1 MSTARHTAERIDER
15 GIGGLADVVIR
26 ATDLT
31 KVYRLYA
38 RPSYRFL
45 DMFGLL
51 GARPGAFTEHA
62 ALDGL
67 NLAIRRGEKVAIIGR
82 NGAGK
87 STFLKLV
94 TRVIEPSSGQ
104 IAVAGDVHALL
115 QIGAG
120 LHPEFTGRANVHA
133 YFAQLGITGKA
144 AARRCAEVVEFAEL
158 EEYID
163 QPVKTYSTG
172 MAVRLMFSAA
182 TVISPALLVLD
193 EVLGVGD
200 AYFAHKSYGR
210 IRDLCERDGTTLLL
224 VTHDVYSAVNLC
236 TRVVWID
243 RGRVLMDG
251 DGPAVVKAYEDSVR
265 QQEEHRLRLRK
276 QASLR
281 ELAEQAQR
289 PDFAHVLVEIASR
302 GNTPLASPVYFSTL
316 ALEIDGRVAA
326 AVAWTAGPPGELDS
340 HVDEHTGSWS
350 AVGEWQ
356 GRTGRAWLNYGSSF
370 RKATAVFVVPRSLL
384 RRDAQAAV
392 LLDYWSETPTDL
404 TIRCELNGM
413 AARGEPPPA
422 EARRWVRFRSAI
434 ADIGPADRSS
444 ALNTSGIHGSGAIAI
459 RGIAFEDDDGTERHA
474 LVHGQPARL
483 RIDYQVVDPAFDADV
498 QAVVAFKKDG
508 VHDVWRLI
516 GRALRLS
523 AAHPLGRLVVSIPRV
538 ELTDGTFGVTVLVAA
553 DGYYDRDQWQFFSIN
568 PDVYAC
574 VSNVLDVTVHGSG
587 LIGSGTVSVSEGRWA
602 LQ

>member
-1 MSTARHTAERIDER
+1 MSGVT
-15 GIGGLADVVIR
+15 DVVIR
-26 ATDLT
+26 ATNLT

-38 RPSYRFL
+38 KPSYRFL
-45 DMFGLL
+45 DMFGML
-51 GARPGAFTEHA
+51 GHKPGAFTEHA
-62 ALDGL
+62 ALDGM

-94 TRVIEPSSGQ
+94 TKVIEPSSGQ
-104 IAVAGDVHALL
+104 VAVEGDVHALL
-115 QIGAG
+115 QIGTG
-120 LHPEFTGRANVHA
+120 FHPDFTGRENVYA
-133 YFAQLGITGKA
+133 YFAQLGIDGKVA
-144 AARRCAEVVEFAEL
+144 DLRCAEVVEFAEI

-224 VTHDVYSAVNLC
+224 VTHDVYSAVSLC
-236 TRVVWID
+236 NRVVWID

-251 DGPAVVKAYEDSVR
+251 DGPTVVKAYEDSVR

-276 QASLR
+276 QASMR
-281 ELAEQAQR
+281 ELARHAQR
-289 PDFAHVLVEIASR
+289 PDLAHVLVEIASR
-302 GNTPLASPVYFSTL
+302 ANKPLASPVYFSSL
-316 ALEIDGRVAA
+316 ALEIDGHVVAA
-326 AVAWTAGPPGELDS
+326 VPLTGEPAGELDS
-340 HVDEHTGSWS
+340 HVDDQTGSWS
-350 AVGEWQ
+350 AVVEWE
-356 GRTGRAWLNYGSSF
+356 GRTGRALLNYGSSF
-370 RKATAVFVVPRSLL
+370 RKGTAVFVVPRSILQ
-384 RRDAQAAV
+384 RGAQTAV
-392 LLDYWSETPTDL
+392 LVEFWSDSPADL
-404 TIRCELNGM
+404 TIRCDVNGM
-413 AARGEPPPA
+413 AASGDPPPA
-422 EARRWVRFRSAI
+422 DARRWVRFRSRI
-434 ADIGPADRSS
+434 ADIGQGDPSHT
-444 ALNTSGIHGSGAIAI
+444 LNTSGIHGSGAIAI
-459 RGIAFEDDDGTERHA
+459 RRVAFEDADGAERHS

-483 RIDYQVVDPAFDADV
+483 RIDYQVVDPRFDANV

-508 VHDVWRLI
+508 IHDVWRLI
-516 GRALRLS
+516 GRALRMR
-523 AAHPLGRLVVSIPRV
+523 AAHPAGSLVVSIPRV

-553 DGYYDRDQWQFFSIN
+553 DGYYDCEQWQFFSIN
-568 PDVYAC
+568 PAVYAC
-574 VSNVLDVTVHGSG
+574 VSNALDVTVSGSG